1 MSFSGKPTNANELIL
16 WDGTEFYSGK
26 LTGNNIDT
34 ASTTAIQI
42 NGELIGTAFG
52 ANNGTTIPTLT
63 SGSGVPSTTPANGSL
78 YMRVDGTGSTG
89 LYTYQSGTWVSV
101 SGSGTF
107 SAGGDLSGTS
117 SNQTVIAIQGNAVEA
132 GVLGS
137 TQDGYVLTWVN
148 ASSQWQPKPSEVS
161 LYGDVNGT
169 SASSTVVAIQGNTI
183 TSGALTKGQF
193 FVATSTSNW
202 AATTLSGDVNESAT
216 TPGQLTV
223 IQINGSTVPAGGSLT
238 TGNVLQ
244 VNGSS
249 SLTYAAVN
257 LAGGSNY
264 VTGVLPTGNQAN
276 QSLTLTGDITG
287 SGTTAGTATTL
298 ANTAVSAGSY
308 GSSTQVGT
316 FTVDAKGRLTAASNT
331 TISGTTPG
339 GVAGG
344 DLSGT
349 YPNPTIGSLDGYA
362 LPSPTPGVLEEVG
375 GSLVWSTVNLAS
387 STYVSGILPTANQA
401 AQTMGGDVSGT
412 TASATVIKVDG
423 VSYPASPSTNTVPV
437 VTASNTVTYQQIAD
451 AQVSA
456 TAAIAGTKISPNFGT
471 QNVTTSGNI
480 TTTSTGS
487 ITSNTTVT
495 AVSGVITPSVDTSGA
510 STLTLGTT
518 NATKVQIGTSGNTT
532 EILGNLQVDGAETI
546 IGTSIFQQAATFD
559 GNVTVADGYSFTV
572 IGATGGTF
580 SINGD
585 GVSTLSTSSGALTID
600 GYASTLIQANG
611 STQIDVSTNGVQLF
625 SGSQS
630 LGGGVGVLGFT
641 NATTDP
647 TTNPSNG
654 AILYSSGGVL
664 NIRQSNGTT
673 FPITSGATAFTAGG
687 DLSGTA
693 TSQQVIS
700 LTGTTGTVSTA
711 SSTSTIQFNTA
722 STSPTFNQANNTAAS
737 GTGTALTVQAQNAT
751 GSTSTGG
758 ALHLTSGTGTTVA
771 GNVLIQTGG
780 TTQLTVSPTAVTFAS
795 LSGGGS
801 QAFVT
806 VSTSGVIS
814 TTAISAGGD
823 LNGNYPNPYVSSLSG
838 SGGTGNLVTINSG
851 FLEWASTVGACV
863 LSQATTS
870 TGGSGTLTVRARD
883 SSASGHVGADLNL
896 CAGYGPSGIGTL
908 RLQTGSS
915 AGSSPSIGGSNDQVV
930 ITTTSIALTPSL
942 LNWTGGTGDLQSNG
956 STIIQ
961 ISTGTA
967 TVTGALNQSSG
978 AFSLAGNGASS
989 ITTTSAHALTIT
1001 AGAASTWSSSGALT
1015 ITSGG
1020 TSTWSTSS
1028 GTLYVDAAQYLNLGE
1043 TTALAINMAQPGIL
1057 TTVNGTLTV
1066 EQGTTLNSSLTQ
1078 SNGAVSL
1085 SGNAASSF
1093 TTSSGGLTLTGAAAS
1108 TWSTSAGLLT
1118 INGHTGIALQDAGST
1133 YLTLTTNQLQ
1143 WAQSAFTP
1151 VINQAAAVNNGTSF
1165 TISSQNAGGSG
1176 YNGGDLILTSG
1187 AKTGSGYDGY
1197 IYLEAGGNIE
1207 AFIMSADAT
1216 SAGGLGIGTTP
1227 GSDPTITRGSGIPT
1241 TTQPNGSLFLR
1252 TDGDASS
1259 TIYIREAGT
1268 WSIISGA
1275 GGTPG
1280 GSAGGDLSGTYP
1292 NPTVAKVDGV
1302 VYPASPSTNTVPVVT
1317 ASNTVTYQQ
1326 IANAQVS
1333 ATANIAVS
1341 KLAAGTAAQ
1350 LLLNNSTPTP
1360 TWTTVSGDATISAT
1374 GSVTVIS
1381 LDGYTLPSPTPG
1393 VLQEVGGNLV
1403 WSTVNLASSTYV
1415 SGVLPT
1421 ANQAAQSLTLTGD
1434 VTSSGGTTAS
1444 ASTTVAKI
1452 QGVAITGTPAAGYV
1466 LEATSPTAAS
1476 WQALTSVTLSGD
1488 VTGTT
1493 ASNILSSIDGY
1504 ALPNPGQH
1512 QGVLQSASN
1521 GALSW
1526 STVNLASSSY
1536 VSGNLPVA
1544 NIAPGT
1550 SAQVLM
1556 SNGTPATTWTTL
1568 SGDVTI
1574 SATGATTVNSISG
1587 SSPIAISAATLN
1599 FTGGTGNLQSNGTT
1613 VASITANKL
1622 ITSKGIRRNVTTVSG
1637 STYTALATD
1646 DIIAADPTSNT
1657 IAITLPSSPT
1667 TGDTLVI
1674 KDITGQ
1680 ANTNNI
1686 TITPASGNID
1696 GASNFVIDMNY
1707 ASITVVFTG
1716 AQWSVL

>member
-1 MSFSGKPTNANELIL
+1 MSFTGKPTNANELIL
-16 WDGTEFYSGK
+16 WNGTEFYSGK

-34 ASTTAIQI
+34 TSTTAIQI
-42 NGELIGTAFG
+42 NGEFIGTSFG
-52 ANNGTTIPTLT
+52 VNNGTTIPTIA
-63 SGSGVPSTTPANGSL
+63 SGTGVPSTTPPDGSL
-78 YMRVDGTGSTG
+78 FMRTDGTSTSG
-89 LYTYQSGTWVSV
+89 LYTYQAGVWSSV
-101 SGSGTF
+101 AGSGVF

-117 SNQTVIAIQGNAVEA
+117 SSQTVIGIQGNPVES
-132 GVLGS
+132 GILGS
-137 TQDGYVLTWVN
+137 AQDGYVLTWVN
-148 ASSQWQPKPSEVS
+148 ASDQWQPKPTTTETVDIF
-161 LYGDVNGT
+161 GDVNGT
-169 SASSTVVAIQGNTI
+169 TAASTVVAIQGNTV

-202 AATTLSGDVNESAT
+202 APTTLSGDVSESAT
-216 TPGQLTV
+216 TPGKLTV

-249 SLTYAAVN
+249 SLTYSAIN

-264 VTGVLPTGNQAN
+264 VTGVLPTANQANQTLSGDVTGTTNSNIVASLDGYSLPSPTPGVLEEIGGSLVWSTVNLASSTYVSGILPTANQAN

-287 SGTTAGTATTL
+287 TGTTASTSTTL
-298 ANTAVSAGSY
+298 ATTGVTASSY

-316 FTVDAKGRLTAASNT
+316 FTVDAKGRLTAASNV

-339 GVAGG
+339 GSAGG

-349 YPNPTIGSLDGYA
+349 YPNPTIGSLDGYT
-362 LPSPTPGVLEEVG
+362 LPSPTAGVLEEVG
-375 GSLVWSTVNLAS
+375 GNLVWSTVNLAS
-387 STYVSGILPTANQA
+387 STYVSGVLPTANQANQTLSGDATGNTGAVVINLSGDVTGRVGSTVLSAIDGYSLPSPGQYQGVLQSASNGTLTWGPVNLASSNYVTGILPTANQA

-532 EILGNLQVDGAETI
+532 EVLGNLQVDGAETI
-546 IGTSIFQQAATFD
+546 IGTSVFQQAATFE
-559 GNVTVADGYSFTV
+559 GNTTVADGYSFTV

-585 GVSTLSTSSGALTID
+585 GASTLSTSSGALTID

-641 NATTDP
+641 NATTNP

-711 SSTSTIQFNTA
+711 SSTSTIQFNTS

-751 GSTSTGG
+751 GTTSTGG
-758 ALHLTSGTGTTVA
+758 ALHLTSGTGTSTA

-780 TTQLTVSPTAVTFAS
+780 TTQLTVSPSGVTLAS
-795 LSGGGS
+795 LAGGGS

-806 VSTSGVIS
+806 VSTGGVIS
-814 TTAISAGGD
+814 TTA
-823 LNGNYPNPYVSSLSG
+823 
-838 SGGTGNLVTINSG
+838 
-851 FLEWASTVGACV
+851 
-863 LSQATTS
+863 
-870 TGGSGTLTVRARD
+870 
-883 SSASGHVGADLNL
+883 
-896 CAGYGPSGIGTL
+896 
-908 RLQTGSS
+908 
-915 AGSSPSIGGSNDQVV
+915 
-930 ITTTSIALTPSL
+930 
-942 LNWTGGTGDLQSNG
+942 
-956 STIIQ
+956 
-961 ISTGTA
+961 
-967 TVTGALNQSSG
+967 
-978 AFSLAGNGASS
+978 
-989 ITTTSAHALTIT
+989 
-1001 AGAASTWSSSGALT
+1001 
-1015 ITSGG
+1015 
-1020 TSTWSTSS
+1020 
-1028 GTLYVDAAQYLNLGE
+1028 
-1043 TTALAINMAQPGIL
+1043 MA
-1057 TTVNGTLTV
+1057 
-1066 EQGTTLNSSLTQ
+1066 
-1078 SNGAVSL
+1078 
-1085 SGNAASSF
+1085 
-1093 TTSSGGLTLTGAAAS
+1093 
-1108 TWSTSAGLLT
+1108 
-1118 INGHTGIALQDAGST
+1118 
-1133 YLTLTTNQLQ
+1133 
-1143 WAQSAFTP
+1143 
-1151 VINQAAAVNNGTSF
+1151 
-1165 TISSQNAGGSG
+1165 
-1176 YNGGDLILTSG
+1176 
-1187 AKTGSGYDGY
+1187 
-1197 IYLEAGGNIE
+1197 
-1207 AFIMSADAT
+1207 
-1216 SAGGLGIGTTP
+1216 
-1227 GSDPTITRGSGIPT
+1227 
-1241 TTQPNGSLFLR
+1241 
-1252 TDGDASS
+1252 
-1259 TIYIREAGT
+1259 
-1268 WSIISGA
+1268 
-1275 GGTPG
+1275 
-1280 GSAGGDLSGTYP
+1280 AGGDLSGTYP

-1302 VYPASPSTNTVPVVT
+1302 SYPASPSTNTVPVVT

-1326 IANAQVS
+1326 IANAQIS
-1333 ATANIAVS
+1333 STANIAVS

-1360 TWTTVSGDATISAT
+1360 TWTTVSGDATISST
-1374 GSVTVIS
+1374 GSITVVS
-1381 LDGYTLPSPTPG
+1381 LDGYSLPSPTPG

-1403 WSTVNLASSTYV
+1403 WGAVNLASSTYV
-1415 SGVLPT
+1415 TGVLPT
-1421 ANQAAQSLTLTGD
+1421 ANQANQSLTLTGD
-1434 VTSSGGTTAS
+1434 VTSSGGTTGS

-1452 QGVAITGTPAAGYV
+1452 QGVTISGTPSAGYV
-1466 LEATSPTAAS
+1466 LEATSSTAAS
-1476 WQALTSVTLSGD
+1476 WQAPSSDIILGGD
-1488 VTGTT
+1488 VTGTAT
-1493 ASNILSSIDGY
+1493 ANIVSSIDGY
-1504 ALPNPGQH
+1504 SLPNPGQH

-1521 GALSW
+1521 GTLSW

-1536 VSGNLPVA
+1536 VSGNLPVT

-1568 SGDVTI
+1568 SGDVTVN
-1574 SATGATTVNSISG
+1574 ATGGTTVNSISG
-1587 SSPIAISAATLN
+1587 SSPINITPATLQWAQGTVTPVINQAAAAANGTSFTISAQNA
-1599 FTGGTGNLQSNGTT
+1599 GGSNHIGGNLVLSSGAKTGSGYDGYIYLEAGGNVEAFVMSADATSDGGFGIGTT
-1613 VASITANKL
+1613 PGSDPTITRGSGIPTTTQPNGSLFLRTDGTNASALYVRQSAVWSAIAPGLPGLAAPVTA
-1622 ITSKGIRRNVTTVSG
+1622 GIRTITG
-1637 STYTALATD
+1637 TYTVDASGNDYLIYINSAS
-1646 DIIAADPTSNT
+1646 AFNL
-1657 IAITLPSSPT
+1657 TLPAPT
-1667 TGDTLVI
+1667 TGRVIVVKDISGALETHNCTLVRHGSENI
-1674 KDITGQ
+1674 EGL
-1680 ANTNNI
+1680 AASRVLNTNFGNY
-1686 TITPASGNID
+1686 TITSDGTNWFIGN
-1696 GASNFVIDMNY
+1696 
-1707 ASITVVFTG
+1707 
-1716 AQWSVL
+1716 